1 MGGIFSGRWGSHRAK
16 TRVDRCRSFTVAA
29 LVGDK
34 PPTAG
39 HNAQFEWRD
48 DKGVVVA
55 SIRFG
60 FTSDRQAVLSYRWGE
75 PGRSITLVLE
85 LVPLPTPR
93 GGTRYLAVCP
103 LKVNDVPC
111 HRRAAK
117 LYLPPGS
124 PYFGCRHCHRLT
136 YRSQQAHDPRVTQ
149 LLKSGKL
156 AELAEN
162 STDHS
167 VQMIGLILLA
177 IDEEN
182 TRFDRIMKR
191 LRLKS
196 KPRRRKKR

>member
-39 HNAQFEWRD
+39 HSAQFEWRD

-85 LVPLPTPR
+85 LVP
-93 GGTRYLAVCP
+93 
-103 LKVNDVPC
+103 
-111 HRRAAK
+111 
-117 LYLPPGS
+117 
-124 PYFGCRHCHRLT
+124 
-136 YRSQQAHDPRVTQ
+136 
-149 LLKSGKL
+149 
-156 AELAEN
+156 
-162 STDHS
+162 
-167 VQMIGLILLA
+167 
-177 IDEEN
+177 
-182 TRFDRIMKR
+182 
-191 LRLKS
+191 
-196 KPRRRKKR
+196 RRRISSR